1 VFVFQ
6 VVLLARLLETNLGR
20 LFGLIAIE
28 IELFSNYSTNDSFS
42 STNEHISSTNRNTDI
57 ASGRK
62 SLRTN
67 GLQPLTCAH
76 AYRRDLMHRGGEEDR
91 GGYSISAPM
100 RTATNERPTV
110 GPTDRRTNS
119 S

>member
-1 VFVFQ
+1 MFVFQ
-6 VVLLARLLETNLGR
+6 VVLLARLLETNLGN

-42 STNEHISSTNRNTDI
+42 STNDHISSTSIHTDI

-67 GLQPLTCAH
+67 GLQPLTCAR
-76 AYRRDLMHRGGEEDR
+76 AYRHTCVSCREEDR
-91 GGYSISAPM
+91 GAYSISAPM
-100 RTATNERPTV
+100 RSATNERPV
-110 GPTDRRTNS
+110 FGPTDRQTNS

>member
-20 LFGLIAIE
+20 LFGLIASQ

-42 STNEHISSTNRNTDI
+42 STNDHISSTNRNTDI

-67 GLQPLTCAH
+67 GLQPLTCAR
-76 AYRRDLMHRGGEEDR
+76 AYRWDLMHRVGEEDR

-100 RTATNERPTV
+100 RSATNERPV
-110 GPTDRRTNS
+110 FGSTDRQTYS